1 MMTPELRKMM
11 EFAGE
16 QVVKLFQREGQL
28 LPMYHMVRRNGDTM
42 VMPAPPGDKDTS
54 VALVRAYMELS
65 DVVRYVFMNECW
77 TLDTSE
83 RLVSSTELE
92 RIRREGVSQH
102 PDRREAIMI
111 IGEDETGLYCARRY
125 ILRPEHGKP
134 KLSPFTFDEV
144 HEGGT
149 WEGRMIGLLPR
160 PKTTRLS

>member
-16 QVVKLFQREGQL
+16 QSAKLFQRDGQL
-28 LPMYHMVRRNGDTM
+28 QRIYHMVRRNGDTV

-54 VALVRAYMELS
+54 TALVRAFMELS
-65 DVVRYVFMNECW
+65 EVVRYIVMDEAW

-83 RLVSSTELE
+83 RLVSSTELK
-92 RIRREGVSQH
+92 RIKLEGVSQH

-111 IGEDETGLYCARRY
+111 VGEDETGFYTARRY

-134 KLSPFTFDEV
+134 KLTPFQFDES
-144 HEGGT
+144 HPGGQ